1 MIAFFPLATRAQLQT
16 GRIPVVGF
24 LQASTPVDRY
34 SNAFRQ
40 GMREYGYV
48 DGQSVRIE
56 DRWAG
61 GRADRLPELIS
72 DLLTHGVDIFVAGGA
87 NAASAIR
94 RAVDKP
100 VVVVGFG
107 DPMTSGLV
115 VAAWTDRNQAAPS
128 VSSGFQVKPIRRES
142 ALSAAKIAARRR
154 IWLIQSRRRQ
164 AASPIRIARAARH
177 FGNAWHWAPRRG

>member
-1 MIAFFPLATRAQLQT
+1 MTYTLDRCRRPFDRMRRCELLQVCGFAIALFPLAARAQLQT

-40 GMREYGYV
+40 GMREHGYV

-72 DLLTHGVDIFVAGGA
+72 DLLTHGVDVFVAGGA

-115 VAAWTDRNQAAPS
+115 
-128 VSSGFQVKPIRRES
+128 
-142 ALSAAKIAARRR
+142 
-154 IWLIQSRRRQ
+154 
-164 AASPIRIARAARH
+164 ASPLGPIATKLRLPYLPGSR
-177 FGNAWHWAPRRG
+177 

>member
-1 MIAFFPLATRAQLQT
+1 LRICDRFISTRHPRATADRTNT
-16 GRIPVVGF
+16 GRRLPSG
-24 LQASTPVDRY
+24 VDSSR
-34 SNAFRQ
+34 SVFERVSA
-40 GMREYGYV
+40 GDAGIGYV

-72 DLLTHGVDIFVAGGA
+72 DLLTHGVDVFVAGGA

-115 VAAWTDRNQAAPS
+115 
-128 VSSGFQVKPIRRES
+128 
-142 ALSAAKIAARRR
+142 
-154 IWLIQSRRRQ
+154 
-164 AASPIRIARAARH
+164 ASPLGPIATKLRLPYLPGSR
-177 FGNAWHWAPRRG
+177 